1 MEFTLAL
8 GGAVA
13 LLLLAFVLSIADS
26 TDKNRHVIVTRQ
38 IASASARR
46 KQRAGPDEDELD
58 EYAPRARDIV
68 RYPPALF
75 ARTSRDRDLGADI
88 LPGELARRR

>member
-13 LLLLAFVLSIADS
+13 LLVLAFVLSIADS

-38 IASASARR
+38 VASASARR
-46 KQRAGPDEDELD
+46 KHRAAGPDDDEDELD
-58 EYAPRARDIV
+58 EYSPRAPGRHSALPAGFV
-68 RYPPALF
+68 RAQI
-75 ARTSRDRDLGADI
+75 ARPGSRR
-88 LPGELARRR
+88 